1 MTTEEMLRIQDTE
14 NKKIMV
20 NRVVNKLFSEP
31 NVLRFIEG
39 TRTLFIDIEGDPVCV
54 KHRGSNIFPDHPS
67 DECIE
72 VTFTT
77 LKELPPEELKKK
89 SESGEYNKEY
99 LLKL

>member
-1 MTTEEMLRIQDTE
+1 MTTEEMLRIQETE

-20 NRVVNKLFSEP
+20 TRVVNKLFSEP

-54 KHRGSNIFPDHPS
+54 KHRESKDFPDHPS
-67 DECIE
+67 NDCITISIE
-72 VTFTT
+72 DIV
-77 LKELPPEELKKK
+77 KIDAEELKNKADA
-89 SESGEYNKEY
+89 GEYNKEY

>member
-1 MTTEEMLRIQDTE
+1 MLPQYTHHLDDLGKCLILYVSH
-14 NKKIMV
+14 I
-20 NRVVNKLFSEP
+20 
-31 NVLRFIEG
+31 
-39 TRTLFIDIEGDPVCV
+39 
-54 KHRGSNIFPDHPS
+54 PDHPS

-77 LKELPPEELKKK
+77 LKELPPEEVKKK